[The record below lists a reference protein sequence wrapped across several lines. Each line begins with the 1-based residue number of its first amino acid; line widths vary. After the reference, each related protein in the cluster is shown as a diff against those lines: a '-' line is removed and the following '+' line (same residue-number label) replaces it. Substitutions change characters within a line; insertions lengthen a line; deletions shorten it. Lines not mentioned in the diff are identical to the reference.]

1 MTLLI
6 VYLCIAIGV
15 SFLCSILE
23 AVLLSITPSFVAE
36 VQHKKSRGY
45 QQLTQAKQNLDQ
57 SISSIL
63 ILNTFAH
70 TMGAAGVGSQ
80 ALQVFGEKW
89 ETLIAF
95 LLTLAILYLSEIIP
109 KTIGAHYW
117 RSLAIPSAIIINFLV
132 KLVYPLVWISGFLT
146 RIFSGAK
153 QPSISREEVL
163 AITTLGQ
170 KGGTIATQESL
181 LVQNILKLRDAK
193 TEDILTPRSVVHA
206 LSEECTVAEALAA
219 EQTVYF
225 TRIPIYDGSVDNI
238 TGLIIKNH
246 LYESER
252 QGKADVRLKDLA
264 SPIHRIS
271 ESFPVLNL
279 LDVFIKRKEHL
290 FLVEDHFGQTAGI
303 VTLEDTIE
311 TILGREIV
319 DESDSVEDLQLYA
332 KANYRSRL
340 KAKFNKV
347 NESESDTE
355 E

>member
-23 AVLLSITPSFVAE
+23 AVLLSITPSYVAE
-36 VQHKKSRGY
+36 IEQNKSRGY

-89 ETLIAF
+89 ETLVAF
-95 LLTLAILYLSEIIP
+95 LLTLAILYFSEIIP

-117 RSLAIPSAIIINFLV
+117 RTLAIPSAFMINFLV

-146 RIFSGAK
+146 RIFSGAE
-153 QPSISREEVL
+153 QPSISREELL

-170 KGGTIATQESL
+170 KGGAIANQESL
-181 LVQNILKLRDAK
+181 LVQNILKLREAK

-206 LSEECTVAEALAA
+206 LSEESTVAEALAA

-252 QGKADVRLKDLA
+252 QGKADVPLKDLA
-264 SPIHRIS
+264 LPIHRIS

-332 KANYRSRL
+332 KANYRTRL

-347 NESESDTE
+347 NESGTDKKD
-355 E
+355 